1 MRRLVF
7 ALGGI
12 ALCMALSACQT
23 AVTSLEKGETGS
35 LSYPG
40 MLKHTLKGNL
50 QIPETTAAKV
60 PAVILVHGAGG
71 IDSRQ
76 SGWASFLRKQG
87 YATMTIDYFSPRGI
101 SGRSVPRPPRP
112 TSDITDAANLLGT
125 HPRIDPDRIAVIGW
139 SNGATMA
146 IDLASQSGG
155 SIPEDVPIKGFVAIY
170 PVCQLASL
178 GANRRNEPVLIL
190 LGDKDSFTT
199 PDACNSLVERAKMRK
214 RDARL
219 VVYEGVYHGWDGNY
233 SGSFPYSG
241 FGTVTIRSDHSATSR
256 SREDVMAFLREV
268 LGPVGQ

>member
-35 LSYPG
+35 LAYPG

-76 SGWASFLRKQG
+76 SAWASFLQKQG

-101 SGRSVPRPPRP
+101 SGRSVPKPPRP
-112 TSDITDAANLLGT
+112 TFDITDAANLLGT

-139 SNGATMA
+139 SNGGTMA
-146 IDLASQSGG
+146 VDLASQSVGYG
-155 SIPEDVPIKGFVAIY
+155 SGEVAIKGYIAIY
-170 PVCQLASL
+170 PVCQLSNL
-178 GANRRNEPVLIL
+178 GVNRRNEPVLIL

-199 PDACNSLVERAKMRK
+199 PDKCASLVEQAKKNK

-219 VVYEGVYHGWDGNY
+219 VVYEGAYHGWDGNY
-233 SGSFPYSG
+233 SGTFSYPG
-241 FGTVTIRSDHSATSR
+241 FGGVTIRSDHSATLR